1 MSRRTLA
8 AALLLTAFPV
18 FAAREKLELRYLP
31 LPLPGAPSTVVA
43 ADVDGDGLRDLA
55 VVVAYTRWGEI
66 EITESTRMDDIE
78 GLTEVLTVI
87 PSLVERREIRVF
99 PGRPGGGFGPGSV
112 GLPIDMSF
120 LTVEA
125 GPPGLPVVAMTDDGL
140 SVLRMKPGELSWEKV
155 LAERS
160 V

>member
-1 MSRRTLA
+1 MLRSSLSTVLILL
-8 AALLLTAFPV
+8 ALLSPARPAS
-18 FAAREKLELRYLP
+18 AARERLALRYLP
-31 LPLPGAPSTVVA
+31 LPLPGAPSAVVT

-66 EITESTRMDDIE
+66 EITESTRMDDVE

-99 PGRPGGGFGPGSV
+99 PGRPGGGFGPGSMA
-112 GLPIDMSF
+112 LPIDTSV

-125 GPPGLPVVAMTDDGL
+125 GPPGLPVVAMTDGGL
-140 SVLRMKPGELSWEKV
+140 SVLRMKP
-155 LAERS
+155 
-160 V
+160 